1 MRFTVLVAKGLE
13 EAAAGELRGLNLAPR
28 NLSPGALCFES
39 PLEDACRA
47 VLHLRSARRVLL
59 NFGEFTAGD
68 KEAYYESVLA
78 LPWEDVLTP
87 EMTFAV
93 EASVR
98 DSFTG
103 HSGYA
108 ALKAKDAIADRC
120 REKLGSRP
128 GVSRDDPDMLVFVRL
143 AQGHCS
149 VGLDL
154 AGAPLHKRGY
164 REASVRGALNETLA
178 AGILLL
184 LGYDGERP
192 FCDPFCGSGT
202 FAVEAALMAAR
213 VAPGLLSGRRFGF
226 ARWPG
231 FNDREWRRIVKE
243 AMALM
248 RTPGFS
254 IAASDIDGS
263 ACKAARTNAAAAG
276 VEPFITVAQRD
287 ALDVS
292 PPGENGLIATNPPYG
307 DHAGDGEDLPLLYK
321 GFGDSLKKK
330 WPGWTVAILG
340 ANVSLLKAVG
350 LHPARRIHLTN
361 GPAEARLHVF
371 ELYEGTKRKRLAETT
386 TTGESDE

>member
-13 EAAAGELRGLNLAPR
+13 EVAAGELRGLNLAPR

-39 PLEDACRA
+39 PLEDAYRA
-47 VLHLRSARRVLL
+47 VLHLRSARRLLL
-59 NFGEFTAGD
+59 NFGEFTARD
-68 KEAYYESVLA
+68 KEAYYQGVLA
-78 LPWEDVLTP
+78 LPWEEVLTP
-87 EMTFAV
+87 EKTFAV
-93 EASVR
+93 EASVH

-120 REKLGSRP
+120 REKLCSRP
-128 GVSRDDPDMLVFVRL
+128 GVSRDDPDLLVFVRL
-143 AQGHCS
+143 AQGRCS

-202 FAVEAALMAAR
+202 FAVEAALIAAR
-213 VAPGLLSGRRFGF
+213 VAPGLVGERRFGF
-226 ARWPG
+226 SRWPG
-231 FNDREWRRIVKE
+231 FNDREWRGIVSQARE
-243 AMALM
+243 E
-248 RTPGFS
+248 RRQPPFP
-254 IAASDIDGS
+254 IAASDIDASSCS
-263 ACKAARTNAAAAG
+263 ATKANARAAQMHR
-276 VEPFITVAQRD
+276 FITLVQGD
-287 ALDVS
+287 ALLIS
-292 PPGENGLIATNPPYG
+292 PPGDAGLIATNPPYG
-307 DHAGDGEDLPLLYK
+307 DHAGVGEDLPALYK
-321 GFGDSLKKK
+321 AFGDALKSR
-330 WPGWTVAILG
+330 WAGWAVAILG

-350 LHPARRIHLTN
+350 LHPARRVHLAN

-386 TTGESDE
+386 ASGESDE